1 MVTETDSSLGI
12 NFIFVH
18 ETKVSVVTE
27 VISGGLA
34 EKVGMKPGDV
44 LLDNEGTALS
54 WEQLVNMMKSMSRP
68 FSLSFAKMPSTDE
81 KEEVVVKSGDD
92 AKSEEK
98 AAEDIVLKS
107 GDDAVDKMPH
117 QVRGL
122 VYALD
127 PQSVNEKSYTEQE
140 EGGLTSPHASAAEK
154 EMTAEDVTAAV
165 KRLTTVQ
172 PNNKK
177 NIASRTDEDTRTH
190 FFKCP
195 SNTTGFPSE
204 KDCNDI
210 RKMLEKVQNWDG
222 LTGGTIKGKKT
233 QNVQDEF

>member
-34 EKVGMKPGDV
+34 ETLGMKPGDV

-54 WEQLVNMMKSMSRP
+54 WEQLVDMMKSMSRP
-68 FSLSFAKMPSTDE
+68 FSLSFGKMPSTDE

-107 GDDAVDKMPH
+107 GDDAKTEEEAAADK
-117 QVRGL
+117 
-122 VYALD
+122 
-127 PQSVNEKSYTEQE
+127 EKNSDTPSFDAGFGDDAKTEE
-140 EGGLTSPHASAAEK
+140 EAAANK
-154 EMTAEDVTAAV
+154 EEA
-165 KRLTTVQ
+165 
-172 PNNKK
+172 
-177 NIASRTDEDTRTH
+177 
-190 FFKCP
+190 
-195 SNTTGFPSE
+195 NTTE
-204 KDCNDI
+204 KKSAPKKKSDTKKKSASFIESILFIADMFNLFQDLSICLDS
-210 RKMLEKVQNWDG
+210 
-222 LTGGTIKGKKT
+222 TGT
-233 QNVQDEF
+233 QKEG